1 MDLKSFFDSKRVSR
15 KNELNSIKILIEI
28 SNELKKFHFLN
39 NVSFKNTFYFIDR
52 KKYKYFNIR
61 NISNYNI
68 LEYISYFFNQIF
80 LEELFF

>member
-52 KKYKYFNIR
+52 KKYKLKIFQYSKHI
-61 NISNYNI
+61 
-68 LEYISYFFNQIF
+68 QI
-80 LEELFF
+80 